1 MQTARK
7 LNLQTVLNRERVTAS
22 KGLRNTR
29 KVARGTDQEK
39 SPLPMGTNGH
49 KSQNKLPWL
58 LKKAGPPSKHNE
70 QDRGLFHLWVVGIIC
85 KCGLPC
91 TGEMISS
98 GKCRSFTYELVKRRG
113 VSQSTVPEK
122 SSVVA

>member
-7 LNLQTVLNRERVTAS
+7 LNLQTVLNREWVTSS
-22 KGLRNTR
+22 KGLRNNR
-29 KVARGTDQEK
+29 QVAGGTDQEE

-49 KSQNKLPWL
+49 KSQNKLLWL
-58 LKKAGPPSKHNE
+58 LKKARPPSKDNE
-70 QDRGLFHLWVVGIIC
+70 QDRELFHLRVVGIIC

-91 TGEMISS
+91 TCEMISS
-98 GKCRSFTYELVKRRG
+98 GKCRSFKYELVKRRG